1 MELHKSD
8 VNVESFIDSCVS
20 IFHTPARGKDITIKL
35 ELCDHSVDVSL
46 PVNNTD
52 SISFDKFK
60 MSQVLRNF
68 MSNAMKFTP
77 DCGTITVR
85 ASFTPDRT
93 KPLITQPSSNKLLVK
108 LDSSKTLSPLFRLMS
123 LSTKSVIASDFDVE
137 EGYIIGS
144 DDQDVGGGSGS
155 RRLAQQGMLRISV
168 IDSGAG
174 ISIENQKRLFTEI
187 VQFNPEVLQGG
198 GGSGF
203 GLYICKGIVDL
214 HGGSI
219 DVFSEGTHPLNASY

>member
-1 MELHKSD
+1 MDLHKSD
-8 VNVESFIDSCVS
+8 VNVKSFIDSCLS
-20 IFHTPARGKDITIKL
+20 IFHTPARGKDITIKM
-35 ELCDHSVDVSL
+35 ELCDQSVEASL
-46 PVNNTD
+46 SVNKTD

-77 DCGTITVR
+77 DGGTITVR
-85 ASFTPDRT
+85 ACFTPDMS
-93 KPLITQPSSNKLLVK
+93 KPLVAIPSNSKLLVK
-108 LDSSKTLSPLFRLMS
+108 QDSSKSVSPLFRLMS

-174 ISIENQKRLFTEI
+174 ISLENQKRLFTEI

-203 GLYICKGIVDL
+203 GLYICNGIVDL

-219 DVFSEGTHPLNASY
+219 DVFSEGTHPLNACV